1 MLGLLKSFS
10 ALAENDQNMIAMTLV
25 ASMII
30 FMAYCVD
37 FIVRFRLN
45 GK

>member
-1 MLGLLKSFS
+1 MAELLKSFN
-10 ALAENDQNMIAMTLV
+10 ALTESNQDMIAMMLV